1 MSWMKDRL
9 QEIMN
14 FIFLGCFLL
23 FLVNL
28 SATAE
33 LQIQQKPRFYGVKVG
48 KTIGFTCSASDQT
61 LGQAVVKWYKIDQ
74 YDKKKV
80 EKGDM
85 SEFKN
90 PRSYMGSGNMKGQLF
105 IKNVE
110 VKDSGVY
117 YCKMNSTW
125 GHGTELQVFRLNNR
139 KAAER
144 RNSVKDMII
153 FFQGFLLMMCIIIP
167 LIWYYRLE
175 QKEEAVYEEP
185 EHDHTYEGLEVEHCG
200 DLYEDLTAFSPNP
213 DAEASWEIESP
224 EQE

>member
-1 MSWMKDRL
+1 
-9 QEIMN
+9 MN

-125 GHGTELQVFRLNNR
+125 GHGTELQVFIGLNNR